1 MSDTTPIYP
10 SASAPPSY
18 TEAEAHPLAS
28 TVKEESKPLA
38 ARAPKDAPP
47 PYEYPPQCPPCT
59 GYQRFGELWSSKNHC
74 RFFLG
79 INIRS

>member
-59 GYQRFGELWSSKNHC
+59 GYQRFGELWS
-74 RFFLG
+74 
-79 INIRS
+79 